1 MRDREPSILNRTNCA
16 YSGTVVKGKQ
26 SGEILRFLHQYL
38 RSLVAALHH
47 GLLTGREVRSHGGS
61 ELRLHLNSH
70 LRRRVDNRLPSRVG
84 ITVTLRTFEKCNA
97 TMSQFCQVTK
107 CEKHRLI
114 VINHDT
120 GYARRIR
127 NIRDCDYR
135 NWHFPIER
143 CVEENHPLH
152 LPIHERIRRILDLL
166 RREAMTLHE
175 IVELCLR

>member
-26 SGEILRFLHQYL
+26 SGEILRFLHQHL

-47 GLLTGREVRSHGGS
+47 GLLAGREVRSHGGS

-84 ITVTLRTFEKCNA
+84 ITVALWTFDKCNA

-107 CEKHRLI
+107 NWDIVALHFSKVQRATVIPTRDGRRLSTRVGI
-114 VINHDT
+114 TV
-120 GYARRIR
+120 
-127 NIRDCDYR
+127 
-135 NWHFPIER
+135 
-143 CVEENHPLH
+143 
-152 LPIHERIRRILDLL
+152 DLW
-166 RREAMTLHE
+166 TFVKY
-175 IVELCLR
+175 I